1 MKSNAV
7 KISCKQGFTLIE
19 LLVVVLIIG
28 ILAAV
33 ALPQYNK
40 AVEKAR
46 MAEVVHYIQTVRKGV
61 DLWLLQN
68 SVQEDVTL
76 LDKSHNLLDLDTSS
90 MGTWSNNNTFVSTSG
105 NVKGWVVMC
114 YPNLTTECSFIVAPT
129 LNGGNGPD
137 LNNYY
142 DANGWSIV
150 CGAFDEEGYAYCQ
163 RFATYFPVLK
173 IIKNY

>member
-1 MKSNAV
+1 MKSNVV
-7 KISCKQGFTLIE
+7 KMRCKQGFTLIE

-33 ALPQYNK
+33 ALPQYN
-40 AVEKAR
+40 

-68 SVQEDVTL
+68 SLKEGDAVTL
-76 LDKSHNLLDLDTSS
+76 WDKSHNLLDLDVSG
-90 MGTWSNNNTFVSTSG
+90 MGTWDNNNKFVSTSG
-105 NVKGWVVMC
+105 NVRGWSVEC
-114 YPNLTTECSFIVAPT
+114 YFDADTHVPGCLFIAT
-129 LNGGNGPD
+129 SALNGGDGPD
-137 LNNYY
+137 LNNWY
-142 DANGWSIV
+142 DADGWSIV

-163 RFATYFPVLK
+163 RFATYFPVQT